1 MGASRAGGSD
11 ADKFGVTSKSWKDFR
26 AEVELLDP
34 DVIALQEVRR
44 EPTLKPLP
52 YYAVP
57 LPVDEVGGC
66 AGALAVR

>member
-1 MGASRAGGSD
+1 MKRI
-11 ADKFGVTSKSWKDFR
+11 
-26 AEVELLDP
+26 DP